1 MAFDRKCGKEQ
12 IIIGAGNDYLL
23 MLLGIILGSEQTVA
37 MEEATYVS
45 AYYDFRHIGYEVQ
58 AVRQDEQGLDIR
70 DLEEKGA
77 KIVYVMPSHQFPMGM
92 IMPLKR
98 RMALLSWAEK
108 SENCY
113 IIEDDYDSEFRYKGQ
128 PIPSLQGFD
137 RNGNVIY
144 MGTFS
149 KSVAPSI
156 RVSYMVLPEKLMKKY
171 LQEKYQLSVT
181 VSKTDQKILE
191 LFLKEGYYEKHLNR
205 MRKIYKSKHDLI
217 VKHLKEM
224 QEICVYHGENAG
236 VHFILEFI
244 NGLTEQEA
252 IDRAKSAGIQV
263 YGVSEYWIAP
273 NQEKQNKV
281 LLGYAGMEEQEIEE
295 AMKLLK
301 KVWCK

>member
-1 MAFDRKCGKEQ
+1 
-12 IIIGAGNDYLL
+12 
-23 MLLGIILGSEQTVA
+23 
-37 MEEATYVS
+37 
-45 AYYDFRHIGYEVQ
+45 
-58 AVRQDEQGLDIR
+58 
-70 DLEEKGA
+70 
-77 KIVYVMPSHQFPMGM
+77 
-92 IMPLKR
+92 
-98 RMALLSWAEK
+98 
-108 SENCY
+108 
-113 IIEDDYDSEFRYKGQ
+113 
-128 PIPSLQGFD
+128 
-137 RNGNVIY
+137 
-144 MGTFS
+144 
-149 KSVAPSI
+149 
-156 RVSYMVLPEKLMKKY
+156 
-171 LQEKYQLSVT
+171 
-181 VSKTDQKILE
+181 
-191 LFLKEGYYEKHLNR
+191 